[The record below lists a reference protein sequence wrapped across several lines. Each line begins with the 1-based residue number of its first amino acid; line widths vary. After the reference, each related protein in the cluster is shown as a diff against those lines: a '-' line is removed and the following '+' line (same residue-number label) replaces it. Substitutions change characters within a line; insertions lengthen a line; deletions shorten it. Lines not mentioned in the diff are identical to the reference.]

1 MEDGSEEEDED
12 FDFDDE
18 DDFEG
23 YFCLFD
29 LSSHLISFITA
40 DGIIII
46 ISSLFGCRWW
56 RWHAWALSSWEIR
69 LLSESYLEG
78 IRHVIFFKLKKNVLH
93 LPTFVF
99 TLCKTVIVRSVGDFK
114 DPAKMN

>member
-46 ISSLFGCRWW
+46 ISSLFGCR
-56 RWHAWALSSWEIR
+56 
-69 LLSESYLEG
+69 
-78 IRHVIFFKLKKNVLH
+78 
-93 LPTFVF
+93 
-99 TLCKTVIVRSVGDFK
+99 
-114 DPAKMN
+114 